1 MFVKVAVG
9 QQFRLRVMPDIKS
22 LIFGGGKEVHY
33 IGGTEVLPPPP
44 LPPRIHRRNRPEHVP
59 DPTDSLSLR
68 NRRSPWCFPWQTHP
82 YLSFR

>member
-33 IGGTEVLPPPP
+33 IGGTEVLPPP
-44 LPPRIHRRNRPEHVP
+44 LEGSRETEMIQRLGTEYDEEAKKV
-59 DPTDSLSLR
+59 
-68 NRRSPWCFPWQTHP
+68 
-82 YLSFR
+82 